1 MTVKDQWGK
10 LKDNWLLILI
20 PFVLIFVVM
29 GGFSEISSLV
39 DDFSS
44 SSSYDSGSSS
54 GYERPSMGYSTGANY
69 ESASYSPE
77 SSASPVPYSEVALKS
92 SPSISSDVSA
102 PPLQDQ
108 MVAKTASMETKVERG
123 TFANEESTLKSI
135 VKASDAILLW
145 QNVNTYGEGRAQY
158 QAGRYQIKIDATK
171 YDAIIS
177 QLKAIGTVESFTENA
192 EDVTKAHADLNI
204 ELAGE
209 KERLVRY
216 QQMYKEATL
225 TEDKISISDR
235 ILNEE
240 NYIKYLEEALK
251 NVGEQ
256 VTYSTIDVTITE
268 TKSGYAE
275 LTFHSLSEFGVGL
288 VGSASTVLYVLVVL
302 LPWALGLWLVI
313 WIIRKIRGK
322 KTGSSKK

>member
-1 MTVKDQWGK
+1 MSY
-10 LKDNWLLILI
+10 
-20 PFVLIFVVM
+20 
-29 GGFSEISSLV
+29 GGTRS
-39 DDFSS
+39 
-44 SSSYDSGSSS
+44 
-54 GYERPSMGYSTGANY
+54 Y
-69 ESASYSPE
+69 ESASYAEP
-77 SSASPVPYSEVALKS
+77 SASPVPYSEVALKS